1 MPLYEYRCLKCEHV
15 MEVLQKLSDPPLR
28 RCKVCSGKVEKL
40 ISRTSFQLKG
50 GGWFDQG
57 YGRNSGKA
65 SSDGTKAK
73 GGDSTS
79 GSESSAD
86 ASKTSKDKTSKT
98 SKDKTSKPS
107 K

>member
-28 RCKVCSGKVEKL
+28 RCRACSGKVEKM

-57 YGRNSGKA
+57 YGGA
-65 SSDGTKAK
+65 SSDKASA
-73 GGDSTS
+73 GGEKAASASAGGSKDGAST
-79 GSESSAD
+79 GSKEKKTESSEPA
-86 ASKTSKDKTSKT
+86 K
-98 SKDKTSKPS
+98 
-107 K
+107 